1 MKKIV
6 FILCLSFCFYSC
18 KSSKHTKRTSENSTI
33 ISSRPSKPIIVK
45 NGLRRNKK
53 DYPELN
59 EPNKRYNSKTE
70 VAEKIIDYAMKFEG
84 VRYKYGGTDKKGMD
98 CSGLVT
104 CAFSNEGIALPR
116 SSGEIA
122 LSGDWIDLKKVQKGD
137 LLFFA
142 TSGKSRK
149 VTHVALVTQVNEDQ
163 VEFIHSTNSAG
174 VIVSS
179 LEERYWYRAFVQARR
194 VL

>member
-1 MKKIV
+1 MRKAII
-6 FILCLSFCFYSC
+6 ILCLTVCFYNC
-18 KSSKHTKRTSENSTI
+18 KSSKHSQKTSESNTI
-33 ISSRPSKPIIVK
+33 TSSRPSKPVIDH
-45 NGLRRNKK
+45 NNKK
-53 DYPELN
+53 GNRIDYPSLN
-59 EPNKRYNSKTE
+59 DPDPRDNSNSET
-70 VAEKIIDYAMKFEG
+70 AEKIIDYAMKFEG

-104 CAFSNEGIALPR
+104 SAFSNEGIALPR
-116 SSGEIA
+116 SSSEIA
-122 LSGDWIDLKKVQKGD
+122 FSGDWIDLKKVKKGD

-149 VTHVALVTQVNEDQ
+149 VNHVALVTHVNEGQ

-179 LEERYWYRAFVQARR
+179 LAERYWYHTFVQARR

>member
-1 MKKIV
+1 MRKVV
-6 FILCLSFCFYSC
+6 FILCLTFCFYNC
-18 KSSKHTKRTSENSTI
+18 KSSKQSQKSSENSTI
-33 ISSRPSKPIIVK
+33 VSSRPSKPVIDHNTQK
-45 NGLRRNKK
+45 RNRTN
-53 DYPELN
+53 YPSIN
-59 EPNKRYNSKTE
+59 NPDPRDNSGSET
-70 VAEKIIDYAMKFEG
+70 AEKIIDYAMKFEG

-104 CAFSNEGIALPR
+104 SAFSNEGIALPR
-116 SSGEIA
+116 SSSEIA

-174 VIVSS
+174 VIVST

>member
-1 MKKIV
+1 MRKVV
-6 FILCLSFCFYSC
+6 FIFCLIFCFYSC
-18 KSSKHTKRTSENSTI
+18 KSSKQSQKSSQNSTI
-33 ISSRPSKPIIVK
+33 VSSRPSKPVIDHNTSK
-45 NGLRRNKK
+45 GKRK
-53 DYPELN
+53 DYPSHNDPDPRDNPGSE
-59 EPNKRYNSKTE
+59 T
-70 VAEKIIDYAMKFEG
+70 AEKIIDYAMKFEG

-116 SSGEIA
+116 SSSEIA

-142 TSGKSRK
+142 TNGKSRK
-149 VTHVALVTQVNEDQ
+149 VNHVALVTHVNEGQ

-179 LEERYWYRAFVQARR
+179 LAERYWYHTFVQARR